1 MRFNCSAKISQLSQD
16 NSESIISFPDQF
28 TDFRRP
34 GGVYASTIM
43 FILLFGLVDKVK
55 ETVGV
60 ISSADPQVKALH
72 DRLTTALFCITIKK
86 ILSFLFWKDM
96 NSLSFL
102 SCFWCINPPVNFRV
116 AILAKNN
123 KDNTIIFDQT
133 KVLRVPRGWDM

>member
-16 NSESIISFPDQF
+16 NSESIISSPNQF

-72 DRLTTALFCITIKK
+72 DRLTTALF
-86 ILSFLFWKDM
+86 
-96 NSLSFL
+96 
-102 SCFWCINPPVNFRV
+102 
-116 AILAKNN
+116 
-123 KDNTIIFDQT
+123 
-133 KVLRVPRGWDM
+133 